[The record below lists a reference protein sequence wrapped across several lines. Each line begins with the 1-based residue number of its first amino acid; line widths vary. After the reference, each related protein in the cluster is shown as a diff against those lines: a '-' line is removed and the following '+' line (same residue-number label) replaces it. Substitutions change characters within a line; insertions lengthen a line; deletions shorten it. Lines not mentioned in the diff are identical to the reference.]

1 MHTHYAHYTCTC
13 YGYAHYTYPCYG
25 YAHYTYTCYGY
36 AHYRPLLP
44 TPPQAARRS

>member
-1 MHTHYAHYTCTC
+1 MHTHYGCTYTC
-13 YGYAHYTYPCYG
+13 YGYAHYTYTCYG

-44 TPPQAARRS
+44 TPPQVARRS

>member
-1 MHTHYAHYTCTC
+1 MKEGGELHTHYGCTYT
-13 YGYAHYTYPCYG
+13 CYG

-44 TPPQAARRS
+44 TPPQVARRS

>member
-1 MHTHYAHYTCTC
+1 MHTHY
-13 YGYAHYTYPCYG
+13 GYTYTCYG

-44 TPPQAARRS
+44 TPPQVARRS

>member
-1 MHTHYAHYTCTC
+1 MHTHYGCTYT
-13 YGYAHYTYPCYG
+13 CYG

-44 TPPQAARRS
+44 TPPQVARRS